1 MLPTVIGRE
10 AMELTDEFK
19 SVFIETAKV
28 FKGSDR
34 RVFMAR
40 VVKALGR
47 GGQRYA
53 EEELGWNRGTIRKG
67 TQELESGF
75 S

>member
-1 MLPTVIGRE
+1 
-10 AMELTDEFK
+10 MELADEFK

-28 FKGSDR
+28 LKGNDR

-40 VVKALGR
+40 VVKALRR
-47 GGQRYA
+47 GGQRYV

-67 TQELESGF
+67 TRELESGF

>member
-1 MLPTVIGRE
+1 
-10 AMELTDEFK
+10 MELADEFK
-19 SVFIETAKV
+19 SVFMETAKV
-28 FKGSDR
+28 LEGSDR
-34 RVFMAR
+34 RIFMAR

-53 EEELGWNRGTIRKG
+53 EEELGWNRVTIRKG

-75 S
+75 R

>member
-1 MLPTVIGRE
+1 
-10 AMELTDEFK
+10 MELTDEFK

-28 FKGSDR
+28 LEGSDR
-34 RVFMAR
+34 RVFIAR

-67 TQELESGF
+67 TRELESGVR
-75 S
+75 

>member
-1 MLPTVIGRE
+1 
-10 AMELTDEFK
+10 MELADEFR

-28 FKGSDR
+28 LKGSDR

-40 VVKALGR
+40 VVKALRR
-47 GGQRYA
+47 GGHRYA

-67 TQELESGF
+67 TRELESGF